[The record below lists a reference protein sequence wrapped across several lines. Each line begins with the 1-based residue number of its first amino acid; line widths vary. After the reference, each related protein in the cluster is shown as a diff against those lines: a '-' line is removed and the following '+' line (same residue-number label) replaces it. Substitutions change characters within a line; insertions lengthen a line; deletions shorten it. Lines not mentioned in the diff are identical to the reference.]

1 MARVLVT
8 DGEQRAALAAVRS
21 LAPAGHEVYV
31 CSTRGRSLAG
41 ASRHARAEARMP
53 DPLTDPAAYREK
65 LRRLVKGWDIQL
77 LLPIAEPAILAILP
91 IAPDMPGLTIPF
103 PDLERFRSICDKPRV
118 LDAAR
123 ELGIGV
129 PEQLTLQSPEGIAA
143 LEWEALS
150 YPMVV
155 KPARSV
161 VGNGASRQK
170 TSVAHVTSAPALR
183 AVLAGL
189 SPDAFPVLLQQR
201 VTGPG
206 IGVFVLLWEGRL
218 LASFFHRRIREKPP
232 SGGVSVYREST
243 PPRPQLLD
251 HSLRLL
257 ERFSWQ
263 GVAMVE
269 YKLDESTGVPYLME
283 VNGRLWGSLQL
294 AIDAGVDFPALLVEA
309 ATGGDPRPVTT
320 YRTDVRSRW
329 WWGDV
334 DHLLLRL
341 RRSPAAL
348 ALPAGEPG
356 RLRTGL
362 DFLRSPGRN
371 EVLRLSDPLP
381 ALRESLDW
389 IRGR

>member
-21 LAPAGHEVYV
+21 LALAEHEVYV

-41 ASRHARAEARMP
+41 ASRRARAEARVP
-53 DPLTDPAAYREK
+53 DPLADPAAYGEE
-65 LRRLVKGWDIQL
+65 LRRLVERWDIQVV
-77 LLPIAEPAILAILP
+77 LPIAEPAILAILP
-91 IAPDMPGLTIPF
+91 IARDMPGVTVPF
-103 PDLERFRSICDKPRV
+103 PDLARFRSICDKPRV

-129 PEQLTLQSPEGIAA
+129 PEQLTLQSAEEIAA
-143 LEWEALS
+143 LEWDALS

-161 VGNGASRQK
+161 VGNGASGQK
-170 TSVAHVTSAPALR
+170 TSVAHVASAPALR

-189 SPDAFPVLLQQR
+189 SRDAFPVLLQQR
-201 VTGPG
+201 ITGPG

-243 PPRPQLLD
+243 PPRPQLLE

-269 YKLDESTGVPYLME
+269 YKLDQATGVPYLME
-283 VNGRLWGSLQL
+283 INGRLWGSLQL

-309 ATGGDPRPVTT
+309 ATGGEPHPVTT

-341 RRSPAAL
+341 LRSPAAL

-362 DFLRSPGRN
+362 DFLRSPGKN

-381 ALRESLDW
+381 ALRETIDW